1 MIKIALGQK
10 EHEKSFVP
18 PWSQSTFEHLL
29 LIVWHGAIGGRFA
42 IRFERREMWQH
53 VACSTY
59 ILRTLGII
67 FHACPN
73 ASSDF
78 RWKFRTEKSK
88 LREFRNPGIQY
99 FIHVYQL
106 YYFYEKPINVE
117 WNISFKLYLKLLC
130 FTIFIVVLK
139 NLECKHKLVIFVA
152 FLRNFGIRERSG
164 QILNKWRLNAFRS
177 APMVVITPTIL
188 TRSKKMKE
196 AAWAAWFLR

>member
-1 MIKIALGQK
+1 MITKYLWTSFAHRLARRHWREICHPIREAGNVTTRRLFDIYIA
-10 EHEKSFVP
+10 
-18 PWSQSTFEHLL
+18 
-29 LIVWHGAIGGRFA
+29 
-42 IRFERREMWQH
+42 
-53 VACSTY
+53 
-59 ILRTLGII
+59 
-67 FHACPN
+67 HAWDYFSRLSN

-99 FIHVYQL
+99 FIHFYQL

-117 WNISFKLYLKLLC
+117 WNISFKLYLDLLC